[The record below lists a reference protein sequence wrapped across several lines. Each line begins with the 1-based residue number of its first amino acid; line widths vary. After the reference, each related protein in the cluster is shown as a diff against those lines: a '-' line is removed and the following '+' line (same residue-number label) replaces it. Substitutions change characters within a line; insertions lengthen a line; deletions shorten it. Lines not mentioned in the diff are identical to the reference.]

1 MRTFGRGKDEADG
14 LEGDA
19 AAGAGAAVRV
29 EPRGEAGEEVE
40 GRDCAHA
47 PPERGQ
53 HEQLHPA
60 DRRRAEVVVAGVELR
75 QRRHPALLH
84 LGGHGHARHGQQ
96 PRRPRHRLP
105 LQPPMQCP
113 ASGIHS
119 RVPKLKAEAF
129 FFRKKEEHFFY
140 IDASPEEEAIEVGD
154 GEVRRPVAEPEVP
167 ARLQSDAMP
176 MSQPN
181 GAKELEQS

>member
-1 MRTFGRGKDEADG
+1 MSEQCKTDHLMSEKRGKKDSILMCTKPTFGRGKDEADG

-40 GRDCAHA
+40 GRDGAHA

-60 DRRRAEVVVAGVELR
+60 DGRRAEVVVAGVELR
-75 QRRHPALLH
+75 QRRHLALLH
-84 LGGHGHARHGQQ
+84 FGGHGHARHGQQ
-96 PRRPRHRLP
+96 PRRPRHGLP
-105 LQPPMQCP
+105 LQPPMQGQCP

-119 RVPKLKAEAF
+119 RVPKNSGLSSF
-129 FFRKKEEHFFY
+129 F
-140 IDASPEEEAIEVGD
+140 
-154 GEVRRPVAEPEVP
+154 
-167 ARLQSDAMP
+167 
-176 MSQPN
+176 
-181 GAKELEQS
+181 